1 MRKELD
7 PLLHSALRL
16 KIVSVLVSLE
26 EADFLFLQEQTGST
40 SGNLSVQLDK
50 LASAGYIEVETT
62 FQGKK
67 PRTLCRMTSKGI
79 EAFRQYADA
88 LKAYLNV

>member
-26 EADFLFLQEQTGST
+26 EADFLFLQEQTGAT

-50 LASAGYIEVETT
+50 LASAGYIEVEKT

-88 LKAYLNV
+88 LKGYLNV

>member
-26 EADFLFLQEQTGST
+26 EADFLFLQEQTGAT

-50 LASAGYIEVETT
+50 LASAGYIEIEKT

-67 PRTLCRMTSKGI
+67 PRTLCRMTPKGI